1 MMIKYFDK
9 DGVQQS
15 TEIPVLQETQQVAK
29 LTHRVYYDSDYHGLV
44 LEKKTDEDIFTL
56 CRQLAESD
64 VYVAQ
69 ARAYNVK
76 LPKIKGNET
85 LEQWLNKCEKERKKW
100 KVPADVIYGR
110 ELNG

>member
-29 LTHRVYYDSDYHGLV
+29 LTHRVYYDSDYHGLF
-44 LEKKTDEDIFTL
+44 LEKNIDEDIFTL

-85 LEQWLNKCEKERKKW
+85 LEQWLNKCEKARKKW

-110 ELNG
+110 ELNS